1 MSLRPLGDKIILK
14 VVETEEKTASSI
26 VLPDSAQE
34 KSTEAEVVAV
44 GPGREIDNVK
54 EVMEVKVGDR
64 ILFSKY
70 SGTEIKYDGQEY
82 LVINQR
88 EVLAVIE

>member
-14 VVETEEKTASSI
+14 VVETEEKTASGI
-26 VLPDSAQE
+26 LLPDSAQE
-34 KSTEAEVVAV
+34 KSQEAEVVAV

-54 EVMEVKVGDR
+54 EVMELKVGEH

-70 SGTEIKYDGQEY
+70 SGTEIKYDGQDL
-82 LVINQR
+82 LVISQR

>member
-14 VVETEEKTASSI
+14 VVESEEKTASGI
-26 VLPDSAQE
+26 VLPDSAKE
-34 KSTEAEVVAV
+34 KSQEAEVVAV

-54 EVMEVKVGDR
+54 EAMEVKVGER

-88 EVLAVIE
+88 EVLAVID

>member
-14 VVETEEKTASSI
+14 VLESEEKTASGI
-26 VLPDSAQE
+26 VLPDSAKE
-34 KSTEAEVVAV
+34 KSQEAEVIAV
-44 GPGREIDNVK
+44 GPGREIDDVK
-54 EVMEVKVGDR
+54 EAMEVKVGDR

-70 SGTEIKYDGQEY
+70 SGTEIKYEGQEY